1 MPRTRTTAAFAAV
14 ALLTLTACG
23 GGSEHNDA
31 DVTFA
36 QEMIPHHAQ
45 AVQMSE
51 MLLDKSDVDPE
62 VVDLAEQIKD
72 AQAPEIGTMS
82 GWLEDWDEDVPPTD
96 MGDMGDMKMGNMDMN
111 GMMSADDV
119 AALEDAAPDDAAR
132 LFLEGMTVHHEGAI
146 EMAEQEVDEGSAPE
160 AIDLAETII
169 DAQQGEIDQMEEL
182 LDTV

>member
-1 MPRTRTTAAFAAV
+1 MPRTRTAAAFAAV

-51 MLLDKSDVDPE
+51 MLLDNSDVDPE

-72 AQAPEIGTMS
+72 AQAPEIDTMS

-96 MGDMGDMKMGNMDMN
+96 MGDMDMGDMDMA
-111 GMMSADDV
+111 GMMSADDMM
-119 AALEDAAPDDAAR
+119 ALEDAGPDDAAR

-169 DAQQGEIDQMEEL
+169 DAQQDEIDQMEEL
-182 LDTV
+182 LDAV